1 MIPLISIVG
10 RPNVG
15 KSTLFN
21 RLVGKRKSIVFSEP
35 GVTRDLIKETFVIG
49 KKKFNLVDSGG
60 FDNTK
65 DHYPILIKKSV
76 HKTIKDSDFI
86 IFLLDGESGLQQE
99 DREILE
105 IILKSKKEF

>member
-1 MIPLISIVG
+1 MIPLIWIVG

-76 HKTIKDSDFI
+76 HKTIKESDFI
-86 IFLLDGESGLQQE
+86 IFYWME
-99 DREILE
+99 
-105 IILKSKKEF
+105 KVVCNKKTGRS